1 LVKWDPALTLPA
13 LPNPETCE
21 QLVTG
26 TGGWVGVGVAG
37 DPPVVDVGLDV
48 EDCSAV
54 DVGFVPRLQ
63 ALSVMTNVKTT
74 RKRKPNEKLPA
85 WCGPC
90 CGPWRMIWLL
100 FSQLAWR

>member
-1 LVKWDPALTLPA
+1 MLTA

-26 TGGWVGVGVAG
+26 IGGWVGVGV
-37 DPPVVDVGLDV
+37 DPPVDALVVDVGLDV

-54 DVGFVPRLQ
+54 DVGFVAKLQ

-74 RKRKPNEKLPA
+74 RKRKPNEKLPV
-85 WCGPC
+85 WR
-90 CGPWRMIWLL
+90 GPWRMIWLL